1 MSRGFYVGATAG
13 RTTLNGEGLQ
23 HEDGHSL
30 LNVMAFPN
38 IKAYDPSFSFELA
51 VIIQDGMHR
60 MFTEEEDIFYYL
72 TVYNEDFQMPPMPG
86 HKNWAEQAGKSEDP
100 ARMEKVR
107 KGIIDGMYLYQEAE
121 KKEKNKH
128 VQLFGSGPIMLRVLE
143 ARDLLRD
150 KYGVSA
156 DVWSVTSYQ
165 QLRFN
170 ALEADR
176 WNRLHPEAEQRTPVL
191 ASILEGV
198 EGPFIA
204 ASDFMKAL
212 PDLIREWIPG
222 RLTSMGTEGFG
233 MSDTR
238 EELRRHFEIDREMIT
253 IGVLDALRKE
263 GKVSAKVVAEAIVEL
278 GVDPDK
284 IEPLS
289 I

>member
-1 MSRGFYVGATAG
+1 
-13 RTTLNGEGLQ
+13 
-23 HEDGHSL
+23 
-30 LNVMAFPN
+30 
-38 IKAYDPSFSFELA
+38 
-51 VIIQDGMHR
+51 
-60 MFTEEEDIFYYL
+60 
-72 TVYNEDFQMPPMPG
+72 
-86 HKNWAEQAGKSEDP
+86 
-100 ARMEKVR
+100 
-107 KGIIDGMYLYQEAE
+107 
-121 KKEKNKH
+121 
-128 VQLFGSGPIMLRVLE
+128 
-143 ARDLLRD
+143 
-150 KYGVSA
+150 
-156 DVWSVTSYQ
+156 VTSYQ

-176 WNRLHPEAEQRTPVL
+176 WNRLHPEEEQRTPVL
-191 ASILEGV
+191 TSILEGV

-263 GKVSAKVVAEAIVEL
+263 GKVSAQVVAEAIEEL
-278 GVDPDK
+278 GVDPEK